1 MEPSR
6 RTGPVSVH
14 VTAAPPLSATE
25 ISFIFLRLLS
35 SHLRTAL
42 ARRQCIRLGKEMAEN
57 GTKLPLLQ
65 DGDPQWKKSWPDGA
79 PRRFRRCRTAP
90 SSDAG
95 PEYAPPTSQNTREQG
110 AARDQEVMPPKEML
124 RGTRPSFRLVGVLLL
139 AYLAAGTTAFYLS
152 MDHMSGARTGI
163 RVLDALYFCVVTM
176 TTVGY
181 GDLVPASDAA
191 KLLACLFAFAGVA
204 LVGTFLSKAADYLVE
219 KQEAI
224 LFRAFHL
231 READHARTL
240 RTMEVNKTLYK
251 LYTAAGLLAVVLG
264 SGTAFLTLEEGMRGV
279 DAFYC
284 ACATMTTLGYGD
296 RSFYSEPGRAFA
308 AAWIAVSTVVVALFF
323 LYGAELGAE
332 ERQRALARW
341 VLTRRITTTDLE
353 AADVDGDSRVGAADF
368 VLYKLKELG
377 KISQEEI
384 AEFLE
389 EFDKLDADN
398 SGTLSPNDLIV
409 AQHG

>member
-1 MEPSR
+1 
-6 RTGPVSVH
+6 
-14 VTAAPPLSATE
+14 
-25 ISFIFLRLLS
+25 
-35 SHLRTAL
+35 
-42 ARRQCIRLGKEMAEN
+42 MAEN
-57 GTKLPLLQ
+57 SIKRPLLQ
-65 DGDPQWKKSWPDGA
+65 DGHPPDATQKKSPPP

-90 SSDAG
+90 SSDAMQDS
-95 PEYAPPTSQNTREQG
+95 PPTSENTRHHG
-110 AARDQEVMPPKEML
+110 RSAAEKPVSPKEML
-124 RGTRPSFRLVGVLLL
+124 GGTRPSFRLVGVLLIT
-139 AYLAAGTTAFYLS
+139 YLAAGTTTFYLA
-152 MDHMSGARTGI
+152 MDHMSGDRTGS

-181 GDLVPASDAA
+181 GDLVPASGAA
-191 KLLACLFAFAGVA
+191 KLLACAFAFAGVA

-224 LFRAFHL
+224 LFRALHL
-231 READHARTL
+231 RDADRARTL
-240 RTMEVNKTLYK
+240 RAMEANKVRYK
-251 LYTAAGLLAVVLG
+251 LYTSAALLAASLAA
-264 SGTAFLTLEEGMRGV
+264 GTAFLVEVEGMRPV

-284 ACATMTTLGYGD
+284 VCATVTTLGYGD
-296 RSFYSEPGRAFA
+296 RSFASVPGRAFA
-308 AAWIAVSTVVVALFF
+308 AAWITVSTVVVALFF
-323 LYGAELGAE
+323 LYAAELCT
-332 ERQRALARW
+332 ERRRRALARW
-341 VLTRRITTTDLE
+341 VLTRRTTTTDLE

-409 AQHG
+409 AQHVI